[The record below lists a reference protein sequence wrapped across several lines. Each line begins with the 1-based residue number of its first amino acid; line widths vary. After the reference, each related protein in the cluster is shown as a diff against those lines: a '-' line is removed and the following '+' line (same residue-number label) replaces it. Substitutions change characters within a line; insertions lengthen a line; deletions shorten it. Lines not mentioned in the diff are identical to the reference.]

1 MFCSN
6 CGLELAQNALF
17 CANCGMPI
25 KANTLDCNEAG
36 LSIDEAK
43 KCLQCGGL
51 ITEGTSICPTCGA
64 RITNEAAKSS
74 VRDFRQQLMAIEAS
88 RPAKRGGL
96 TKFVSGVSKAD
107 ELKLAL
113 IRNYPIPNNM
123 NDIMEFALFA
133 FQNIDVEQSKQTF
146 AKTTARTINSLIGA
160 RSPSVEATISDA
172 WVSKAEECYNQAFLF
187 FSDDPDFKKLR
198 ELYESK
204 MQSLQK
210 SHNAFNISKIT
221 NIVTDLTNKEPNSN
235 NSENITPDNTSSIID
250 RVAQGVKDVGNIAK
264 NTIKDIKE
272 DKSIINKKT
281 EKTLSIFNKDT
292 R

>member
-6 CGLELAQNALF
+6 CGLELVQNALF
-17 CANCGMPI
+17 CPNCGTPT
-25 KANTLDCNEAG
+25 KEECNEEN
-36 LSIDEAK
+36 SNTDKTK
-43 KCLQCGGL
+43 KCLQCGCS
-51 ITEGTSICPTCGA
+51 ITEGTSICPSCGT

-96 TKFVSGVSKAD
+96 TKSVGGVSKAD

-123 NDIMEFALFA
+123 DDIIEFSLLA

-146 AKTTARTINSLIGA
+146 AKTTARTITSLIGA

-187 FSDDPDFKKLR
+187 FSDDPRFEKLE
-198 ELYESK
+198 ELYKSK

-210 SHNAFNISKIT
+210 SHNAFIISKIT
-221 NIVTDLTNKEPNSN
+221 NVVTDLKNSEQNQN
-235 NSENITPDNTSSIID
+235 NSENVKNDSAPTIID
-250 RVAQGVKDVGNIAK
+250 RVSQGVKDVGSIAK
-264 NTIKDIKE
+264 NTIRDIKD
-272 DKSIINKKT
+272 DKSIMNKKT
-281 EKTLSIFNKDT
+281 EKNLSIFNKDIK
-292 R
+292 